1 MRSCPQCHAVY
12 GDDMSFCL
20 EDGTPLAEPHQY
32 QQATESYSAQAQP
45 TVDAGSIEST
55 QKPGIFETP
64 RTGEVSTAPTR
75 KYSNLVLVL
84 ITVLVFGTL
93 FVIAGLVG
101 GWYFLAPERSLRSS
115 ANSIIDE
122 PNDNV
127 PVAPPNTPISMSA
140 NQDSIKTDQTANSNL
155 VKNGDR
161 AGNANVVRSSP
172 SPQPSLKT
180 DDRNTRADVPP
191 PPYPSPKA
199 TAPKTISAGV
209 LNGKATSLPKPPY
222 PPAARAVRASGSVSV
237 QVLIDESGRVISAT
251 AVSGHPLLQAAAVA
265 AARQARF
272 SPTMLS
278 GQPVKV
284 SGVITY
290 NFVP

>member
-1 MRSCPQCHAVY
+1 VY

-32 QQATESYSAQAQP
+32 QQATESYSAQEQP
-45 TVDAGSIEST
+45 TVEPGSIEST
-55 QKPGIFETP
+55 QRPGIFETP
-64 RTGEVSTAPTR
+64 RTAEVSTAPPR
-75 KYSNLVLVL
+75 KSSNLVILL
-84 ITVLVFGTL
+84 IAVFAFGTL
-93 FVIAGLVG
+93 FVIAGLIG
-101 GWYFLAPERSLRSS
+101 GWYLLAPERSLRSS
-115 ANSIIDE
+115 ANSNTGY
-122 PNDNV
+122 PNENM
-127 PVAPPNTPISMSA
+127 PIAPANTSITTNATPDPIRTDHTEDS
-140 NQDSIKTDQTANSNL
+140 NSIKNS
-155 VKNGDR
+155 DRR

-180 DDRNTRADVPP
+180 DDKDKRADVSP

-199 TAPKTISAGV
+199 SAPRTISAGV
-209 LNGKATSLPKPPY
+209 LNGKAISLPKPPY

-278 GQPVKV
+278 GQSVKV